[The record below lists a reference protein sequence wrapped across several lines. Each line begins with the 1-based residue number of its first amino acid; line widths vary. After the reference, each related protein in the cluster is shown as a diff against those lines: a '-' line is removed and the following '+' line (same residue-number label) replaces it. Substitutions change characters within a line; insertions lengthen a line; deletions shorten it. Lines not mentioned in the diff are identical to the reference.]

1 MRHALWITLLAF
13 PFYAPLCP
21 AQTLSS
27 HPAFFADPLLAVDP
41 AAGDLVL
48 GQTTLRSAMRIFA
61 SELQDSV
68 RVPLAHGS
76 NPLTLP
82 AGSTI
87 GGPAS
92 APDARYKLNIG
103 VGRYT
108 LYFDKNER
116 LIAVDASLQ
125 SLPRLIR
132 REDLV
137 ARYATLRS
145 SRRSSSLDNLEA
157 VIGPCLLMSAW
168 AWDGN
173 GAVNNGSRLP
183 PGSIIGFGYRYTC
196 STKPAAQSAL
206 LSDLPYK
213 RLTPPA

>member
-1 MRHALWITLLAF
+1 MRRALWMTLLAS

-27 HPAFFADPLLAVDP
+27 RPAFFADPVLAVDP

-61 SELQDSV
+61 SELEDSV

-82 AGSTI
+82 AGTSI

-92 APDARYKLNIG
+92 APAARYQLNIG

-116 LIAVDASLQ
+116 LVAVDAALQ
-125 SLPRLIR
+125 GLPRLIR

-137 ARYATLRS
+137 ARYATLRPVG
-145 SRRSSSLDNLEA
+145 RSSSLDNLEA
-157 VIGPCLLMSAW
+157 DIGPCLLMSAW

-173 GAVNNGSRLP
+173 GAVNNRSPLP
-183 PGSIIGFGYRYTC
+183 TGAVVGFGYRYTC
-196 STKPAAQSAL
+196 STRPAEQPAL
-206 LSDLPYK
+206 LSDLP
-213 RLTPPA
+213 

>member
-1 MRHALWITLLAF
+1 MRRALWITLLAS
-13 PFYAPLCP
+13 PFYVPLCP

-27 HPAFFADPLLAVDP
+27 RPAFFADPVLAVDP

-48 GQTTLRSAMRIFA
+48 GRTTLRSAMRIFA

-68 RVPLAHGS
+68 RVPLAHAS

-82 AGSTI
+82 AGTTI

-92 APDARYKLNIG
+92 APAARYQLNIG

-116 LIAVDASLQ
+116 LIAVDAALQ

-137 ARYATLRS
+137 ARYATLRPGRLS
-145 SRRSSSLDNLEA
+145 TSLDNLEA
-157 VIGPCLLMSAW
+157 AIGPCLLMSAW

-173 GAVNNGSRLP
+173 GGVYNGRRLP
-183 PGSIIGFGYRYTC
+183 TGAIIGFGYRYTC
-196 STKPAAQSAL
+196 STSPAEQSAL
-206 LSDLPYK
+206 LSDLP
-213 RLTPPA
+213 

>member
-1 MRHALWITLLAF
+1 MRRALWFPLLAS
-13 PFYAPLCP
+13 PFCAPLCP

-27 HPAFFADPLLAVDP
+27 RPAFFADPVLAVDP

-82 AGSTI
+82 AGTTI

-92 APDARYKLNIG
+92 APAPHYQLNVG
-103 VGRYT
+103 TGRYT
-108 LYFDKNER
+108 LYFDRNER

-125 SLPRLIR
+125 NLPRLIR
-132 REDLV
+132 RQDLV
-137 ARYATLRS
+137 ARYATLRPS
-145 SRRSSSLDNLEA
+145 GRSGSLDHLEA
-157 VIGPCLLMSAW
+157 AIGPCVLMSAW
-168 AWDGN
+168 AWDGH
-173 GAVNNGSRLP
+173 GAVYNGSRLP
-183 PGSIIGFGYRYTC
+183 SGAIIGFGYRYTC
-196 STKPAAQSAL
+196 STRPAEQPAL
-206 LSDLPYK
+206 LSELP
-213 RLTPPA
+213 